1 MDGNLQFEKQ
11 KYRVWFIIIVKS
23 KIIHFFC

>member
-1 MDGNLQFEKQ
+1 MDGNLQFENQ
-11 KYRVWFIIIVKS
+11 KYRVWFIIIVKL